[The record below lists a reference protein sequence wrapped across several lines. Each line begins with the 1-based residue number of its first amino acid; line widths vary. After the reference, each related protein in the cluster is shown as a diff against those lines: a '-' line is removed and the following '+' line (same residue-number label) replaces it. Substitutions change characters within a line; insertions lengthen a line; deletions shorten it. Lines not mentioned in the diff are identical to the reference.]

1 MPTAQRA
8 HTNEHTGFADETEIG
23 VRLSGEHRF
32 EAGGWCL
39 AAWRSYASLFKIA
52 PACQTQPAFE
62 NGLVGNSANTWFRL
76 EAVLQVSRKK
86 LFNVEVRGENRQAK
100 RPSRLPGSALLFARL
115 TQAANSW
122 QREIRERASPMVTR
136 AIAVS

>member
-23 VRLSGEHRF
+23 VRLSGEYRF
-32 EAGGWCL
+32 KAGGLCL

-62 NGLVGNSANTWFRL
+62 NGLVGNSSNTWFRL

-86 LFNVEVRGENRQAK
+86 LFNVEVKGANRQAK
-100 RPSRLPGSALLFARL
+100 RPSRTPLCCTRKRNLPAGKHEYGRVALEGTSKNLCAL
-115 TQAANSW
+115 DT
-122 QREIRERASPMVTR
+122 
-136 AIAVS
+136 